1 MFVCPNCF
9 ADREL
14 KAFISASSNF
24 GDCSVCASKKV
35 SLLPVGELMDFF
47 QELIDNYK
55 IADGGEPLKS
65 KIQGKW
71 SFFASHATAKKILNH
86 ILKQL
91 STEISNADT
100 NVDYTDDI
108 IDNYTH
114 WERLKEELKWSRRFI
129 SDIGFLEELG
139 WDGFFNTQF
148 QLTPDDLLY
157 RARVHH
163 QSGQPAYLQEKMMNP
178 SANESKGGRANPLG
192 IPYLYLSDNPE
203 TVLYE
208 IRAAYLDE
216 LSIGVFH
223 LKEDHASI
231 KIVDFTEETPLF
243 QPSKVNETIKAHLLR
258 ERISRDLSKPMRRY
272 DSEIEY
278 IPTQFICEF
287 IRIFTGASGI
297 RFGSS
302 LHPEGK
308 NVVIFDQNLITCKEV
323 LRKRINSVDL
333 RVSSPEIGL
342 HEK

>member
-139 WDGFFNTQF
+139 
-148 QLTPDDLLY
+148 
-157 RARVHH
+157 
-163 QSGQPAYLQEKMMNP
+163 
-178 SANESKGGRANPLG
+178 
-192 IPYLYLSDNPE
+192 
-203 TVLYE
+203 
-208 IRAAYLDE
+208 
-216 LSIGVFH
+216 
-223 LKEDHASI
+223 
-231 KIVDFTEETPLF
+231 
-243 QPSKVNETIKAHLLR
+243 
-258 ERISRDLSKPMRRY
+258 
-272 DSEIEY
+272 
-278 IPTQFICEF
+278 
-287 IRIFTGASGI
+287 
-297 RFGSS
+297 
-302 LHPEGK
+302 
-308 NVVIFDQNLITCKEV
+308 
-323 LRKRINSVDL
+323 
-333 RVSSPEIGL
+333 
-342 HEK
+342 